1 MTNLR
6 RRSPPIGDLLG
17 IAPRTFLVVGAEHK
31 RAPMLLRE
39 RLQGDESD
47 ALRLLSRCREMGLDQ
62 AMVLATCD
70 RCEVWAAV
78 SDDTRAAADIAAL
91 IAEAAGGPASD
102 IAPQLH
108 YLTDSA
114 ALRYVFAVAASLES
128 QVIGEPQVLGQVKEA
143 YRLASRA
150 GMSGSTLDAI
160 LQATLGTAKRVR
172 SDTDIAA
179 QSVSMAAC
187 VVKLGRQVHGKLD
200 KAGALLLG
208 DGDLGDLVADHL
220 TEAGIKRW
228 SVVHPTPLRARELAN
243 RRQAHAASLEGL
255 EQALA
260 DADILVAALDSL
272 SYVVTAP
279 MIDAALKKRR
289 HRPMLLIDLAIPGD
303 VDPAIDAIDDAF
315 RYGFDDLE
323 RLAMSG
329 RQEREQAVQAA
340 YAIVD
345 AELGQFMRVQE
356 ERGASDLVSSLRA
369 HFEAERLAVLTENP
383 QMDTAEVTRRLV
395 NRLLHRPIT
404 ALRQGQPEKS
414 LDEAARRLFGLNHKQ
429 E

>member
-1 MTNLR
+1 
-6 RRSPPIGDLLG
+6 
-17 IAPRTFLVVGAEHK
+17 
-31 RAPMLLRE
+31 MLLRD

-47 ALRLLSRCREMGLDQ
+47 ALHLLSRCREMGLDQ

-78 SDDTRAAADIAAL
+78 TDDTRAAADITAL
-91 IAEAAGGPASD
+91 IAEAAGGSVPE

-108 YLTDSA
+108 YLSDDA
-114 ALRYVFAVAASLES
+114 ALRYAFAVAASLES

-143 YRLASRA
+143 YRLAGRT
-150 GMSGSTLDAI
+150 GMSGSMLDAI
-160 LQATLGTAKRVR
+160 LQAVLATAKKVR

-187 VVKLGRQVHGKLD
+187 VVKLSRQVHGKLD

-228 SVVHPTPLRARELAN
+228 SVVHPTLSRARELAVN
-243 RRQAHAASLEGL
+243 RQAHAATIDGL
-255 EQALA
+255 EQALV

-279 MIDAALKKRR
+279 MIAAALKKRR
-289 HRPMLLIDLAIPGD
+289 RRPMLLLDLAIPGD
-303 VDPAIDAIDDAF
+303 IDPAIDAIDDAF

-329 RQEREQAVQAA
+329 RKERAQAMQAA

-345 AELGQFMRVQE
+345 EDLAQFLRLQE
-356 ERGASDLVSSLRA
+356 ERGAADMVADLRA
-369 HFEAERLAVLTENP
+369 HFETERLAILAENP
-383 QMDTAEVTRRLV
+383 QMDAAEVTRRLV

-404 ALRQGQPEKS
+404 ALKQGQPEKS
-414 LDEAARRLFGLNHKQ
+414 LDEAARRLFGLDPKQ

>member
-1 MTNLR
+1 MNLR

-17 IAPRTFLVVGAEHK
+17 IAPRTFLIVGAEYK
-31 RAPMLLRE
+31 RAPVLLRE

-47 ALRLLSRCREMGLDQ
+47 ALRLLWRCREVGLDQ

-78 SDDTRAAADIAAL
+78 MDEARARTDITSL
-91 IAEAAGGPASD
+91 IAEAAGD
-102 IAPQLH
+102 EIAEVQPQLH
-108 YLTDSA
+108 SLNDSD
-114 ALRYVFAVAASLES
+114 ALRYAFAVAASLES
-128 QVIGEPQVLGQVKEA
+128 QVVGEPQVLGQVKEA
-143 YRLASRA
+143 YRLAGRA
-150 GMSGSTLDAI
+150 GMTGPLIDSI
-160 LQATLGTAKRVR
+160 LQAALSIAKRVR
-172 SDTDIAA
+172 SETDIAA

-200 KAGALLLG
+200 KAGALLIG

-228 SVVHPTPLRARELAN
+228 SVAHPTALRARELAN
-243 RRQAHAASLEGL
+243 RRQAHATSPSEL

-260 DADILVAALDSL
+260 DADIVIAALDSL

-279 MIDAALKKRR
+279 MIEVALKKRR
-289 HRPMLLIDLAIPGD
+289 RRPMLLLDLAIPGD

-329 RQEREQAVQAA
+329 RKEREEAVTAA

-345 AELGQFMRVQE
+345 AELANFLRGQE
-356 ERGASDLVSSLRA
+356 ERGAADMVSALRA
-369 HFEAERLAVLTENP
+369 HFEAERLAVLAENP
-383 QMDTAEVTRRLV
+383 QMDSVEVTRRLV

-404 ALRQGQPEKS
+404 ALRQGQPDKS
-414 LDEAARRLFGLNHKQ
+414 LEAAASRLFDLDQKQ